1 MQKTE
6 HLLMSV
12 APDTTPHPPPPRP
25 RRPSTQPKA
34 APGQDVSVER
44 ARWECWPTK
53 NTRQAASGAGPGATE
68 RVPRPEVVRDAA
80 CSGGDD
86 QDQRVDA
93 QSFGKTEGVDGTGL
107 GDRREG

>member
-1 MQKTE
+1 MGTLAYEE
-6 HLLMSV
+6 HTAGSV
-12 APDTTPHPPPPRP
+12 WGR
-25 RRPSTQPKA
+25 
-34 APGQDVSVER
+34 
-44 ARWECWPTK
+44 
-53 NTRQAASGAGPGATE
+53 PGATE